1 VVSPNATLPGSS
13 EARAA
18 FLDAGVPVVA
28 IGVSPSKKS
37 FFSKNEEGKQVPD
50 VPAGLGFI
58 LLPADPMI
66 GARAELLD
74 PTEMVLFNTDVLRVL
89 SATGAIRALQ
99 EAIDSLIADLVAG
112 GEAPMPPLTI
122 PAERAGAAYRS
133 RLIEL
138 DAGPARCVFLKGNHE
153 DMFLD
158 FLGLPGHHGAAFLAN
173 GGAVTLRSYG
183 IAPRPS
189 ADLRRQLPPAHMQFF
204 ERLGVSEKL
213 GRSICVHA
221 GLRPGV
227 PLDEQKTQD
236 VFWIREEFFASDHDF
251 GATVIY
257 GHTPRRAIDWAPPLR
272 IGLDTG
278 LVYGGCLSCL
288 ELRSA
293 TLHQIARRST
303 DVEQIELAGQLGGC
317 LLV

>member
-1 VVSPNATLPGSS
+1 MSEGRLFVVG
-13 EARAA
+13 
-18 FLDAGVPVVA
+18 DIHGC
-28 IGVSPSKKS
+28 
-37 FFSKNEEGKQVPD
+37 
-50 VPAGLGFI
+50 
-58 LLPADPMI
+58 AD
-66 GARAELLD
+66 EL
-74 PTEMVLFNTDVLRVL
+74 
-89 SATGAIRALQ
+89 
-99 EAIDSLIADLVAG
+99 DSLLTSLQLAADDVICFLGDYIDRGPDSRGVVD
-112 GEAPMPPLTI
+112 
-122 PAERAGAAYRS
+122 

-153 DMFLD
+153 DMLLD

-183 IAPRPS
+183 LAPRPS
-189 ADLRRQLPPAHMQFF
+189 ADLRHQLPPAHMRFF
-204 ERLGVSEKL
+204 EQLGVSETL
-213 GRSICVHA
+213 GRCLCVHA

-236 VFWIREEFFASDHDF
+236 IFWIREEFFASDHDF
-251 GATVIY
+251 GATVVY

-278 LVYGGCLSCL
+278 LVYGGHLSCL

-303 DVEQIELAGQLGGC
+303 DVEQIVLAAELGGS
-317 LLV
+317 LLA